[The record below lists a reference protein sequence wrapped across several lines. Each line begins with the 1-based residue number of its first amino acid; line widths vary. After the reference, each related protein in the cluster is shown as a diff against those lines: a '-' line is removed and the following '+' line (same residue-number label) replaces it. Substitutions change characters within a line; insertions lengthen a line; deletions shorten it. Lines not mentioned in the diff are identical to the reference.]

1 MISGTA
7 RVDENLLIAVDRV
20 VGRVV
25 EFAPAALVLRP
36 VEHRLACVRRQ
47 FPAGSVVPR
56 VADHLPQ
63 FGVRNGHI
71 GIVAVEQRTGRIE
84 QHPGLERQRR
94 PLHDTPQI
102 AAFVTVRQMA
112 GRLLAL
118 PDEEL
123 DGLRIGAAR
132 NLVLAD
138 LLRGFGRE
146 NFGDDGYSAQPLPKV
161 EVHQRPQETGLGFHF
176 IPLRIRKRGAV
187 HVLQEDIGIADADV
201 NISRIELAHLNVGSI
216 PRSGIDETDDVGP
229 LGLALQFVGSGRH
242 QSAVGAVVLEAIIA
256 RMPVIGKF
264 IDRAG
269 VVNVPK
275 ELLRAHLRGE
285 DAVDVDFAADRFFQ
299 KVLAREAQRHEP
311 AHHQGCNQF
320 VFHGCNR

>member
-1 MISGTA
+1 MSA
-7 RVDENLLIAVDRV
+7 S
-20 VGRVV
+20 
-25 EFAPAALVLRP
+25 AA
-36 VEHRLACVRRQ
+36 
-47 FPAGSVVPR
+47 
-56 VADHLPQ
+56 
-63 FGVRNGHI
+63 
-71 GIVAVEQRTGRIE
+71 
-84 QHPGLERQRR
+84 
-94 PLHDTPQI
+94 PLHDAPQI

-146 NFGDDGYSAQPLPKV
+146 NFGDDGYSAKPLPKV

-187 HVLQEDIGIADADV
+187 HVLQENIGVADADV
-201 NISRIELAHLNVGSI
+201 NISRIELAHLDVGGI

-229 LGLALQFVGSGRH
+229 LGLALQLVGSGRH
-242 QSAVGAVVLEAIIA
+242 QGAVGAVVLEAIIA
-256 RMPVIGKF
+256 RMPVIGEF

-269 VVNVPK
+269 VVNVPE
-275 ELLRAHLRGE
+275 ELLRAHLRSE
-285 DAVDVDFAADRFFQ
+285 NAVDVDFAADRFFQ
-299 KVLAREAQRHEP
+299 KILAREAQRHEP